1 MSSTPQDNHYQFC
14 QGAIKRTK
22 VQCPTSNNVHLTSN
36 YFAVGVQF
44 WSFSTEKVRLKA
56 IKTSPRTSLAL
67 SFRTASKESGKISE
81 FLISG
86 VNQDSFPKMRSGF
99 AKLIIV

>member
-44 WSFSTEKVRLKA
+44 WSFSTEKVTLKSNKDTTTY
-56 IKTSPRTSLAL
+56 ITCSV
-67 SFRTASKESGKISE
+67 FTASKESGKISE

-86 VNQDSFPKMRSGF
+86 VNQNSFPKMRSGF
-99 AKLIIV
+99 AELIIV